1 MCIVLRSPNGAN
13 PTTIK
18 FTEGFV
24 YMFIRP
30 LLQQNQSKTLHHTL
44 HANRTHTDECQQV
57 LFKPSQLKGNM
68 HPCIVFLSILHSQ
81 ASPSWHLLLL
91 RMRVYE
97 GDTCRFFRASQA
109 NVTRAVTSPFGLQPF
124 RRASKCVVSAY
135 RASPFGLGG

>member
-1 MCIVLRSPNGAN
+1 MH

-109 NVTRAVTSPFGLQPF
+109 NVTRAVTSHFLTKDGARVRSTSLSHIL
-124 RRASKCVVSAY
+124 RIASWVIISFSY
-135 RASPFGLGG
+135 LHAST